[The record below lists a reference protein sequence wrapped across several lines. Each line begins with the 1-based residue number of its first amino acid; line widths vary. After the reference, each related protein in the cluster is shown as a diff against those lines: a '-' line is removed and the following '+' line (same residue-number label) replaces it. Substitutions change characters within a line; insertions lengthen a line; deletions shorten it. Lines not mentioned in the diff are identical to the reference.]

1 MNKKN
6 DSIYTAIRIEGGLL
20 STSLLDTLRHYGLP
34 GQGPADYGIEKG
46 LKLAD
51 ELGRYWRIA
60 QARWEQF
67 TDLRAR
73 NDIDRNKL
81 AVDDWLS
88 PLLTR
93 VLDFEIE
100 KSTHPASIGER
111 TFPITHTACY
121 GVVPL
126 VLTADDQPLDKGD
139 PRYGQEGRKRS
150 PMGLAQEYLN
160 AEDHCLWAVVSN
172 GLTLR
177 LLRDNPAMTRPAYV
191 EVDLERIFNEELYV
205 DFTVFWLL
213 LHATR
218 LVPQGQTGHKTPENC
233 YLELWREQGQ
243 TDGERVLGQLRYGV
257 TDALRLLG
265 TGFVSHPG
273 NKDLRAAIQSGE
285 LSTDRFFQELL
296 RLIYRYLFL
305 LTTEDRDILLDP
317 EATHATQNLYREGYS
332 ISNLRDRARLRRYWD
347 RHDDAWQ
354 QLLIT
359 FAGFATGQPRLG
371 QPALGGLFA
380 QDQCPMLEQAQL
392 ANHYLF
398 NALFKLCYFEAD
410 RILVRINYRDMD
422 TEELGSVYESLLE
435 LIPQLN
441 VEGQWRFSFMGDE
454 DGEGSSSGHARKLT
468 GSYYTPDSL
477 VQELIQSALVP
488 VIKQRLEE
496 NPTNPREAL
505 LAIRV
510 CDPACGSGHFL
521 LAAARRLAA
530 ELARIEAGADQPSE
544 ADYRHALRQVVR
556 HCIYGVDANPL
567 AVELCRTALWL
578 EAIEP
583 GKPLGFLDAHVQLGN
598 SLVGVL
604 DPRLLSQGIPNDAYK
619 PLTGDSKPVA
629 TALKKRNKIDKQQ
642 IQLLKAHHT
651 ELAVCAGGL
660 EALPEE
666 SLEQIEDKRAA
677 WQELLHGKACQ
688 DEKLRADLF
697 TSAFFAPKTEENAE
711 RVPTNVEL
719 AALESG
725 EPISDAMREQI
736 AELAEH
742 NHFFH
747 WFLAFPD
754 VFAERARTEGGFD
767 VMLGNP
773 PWERIKLQEQEFFA
787 SRSPLI
793 AQARNK
799 SERSQ
804 RIKWLSRGRLMAE
817 LHPEMAVGNE
827 PDANEIKVYQ
837 QFVEARYGAE
847 GASAFSRLSGRFP
860 LTGKGDVNLYAL
872 FAEHFLNAIGSKGRA
887 GFISP
892 TGISTDDGNKEYFQ
906 ELVAGK
912 HLFSLVGFD
921 NQKKIFPSIHPDT
934 PFALITLGNDSPIS
948 SLIFYALELSHLKDT
963 RRWFELDNNDFSLI
977 NPNTHTCPVFRS
989 ERDAEL
995 TKKLYRAAPVLIREA
1010 TDDDPEQN
1018 PWGIR
1023 FARLFDMSNDS
1034 GLFLTHE
1041 DLAQQG
1047 ATEAGVV
1054 WEKGEKR
1061 WLPLYEAKMVH
1072 HYDHRWATYE
1082 TDGETSRDCTLAE
1095 KQSPAYHNRPRYW
1108 VDEWQVTLRTTRAPK
1123 PVLDAVKKEDTAKLI
1138 TALSIWTAGAALL
1151 AGDRATASKLMEV
1164 DTGNPGDDLFA
1175 GEQTAI
1181 VSEAEEIAIQYPM
1194 TDAEYLQLATQ
1205 LKADGDIWPV
1215 TPQLLEARCPD
1226 YLLGIR
1232 GITNATN
1239 ERTVISSL
1247 FYLSAAGNNMPLL
1260 FIENK
1265 LWGKNIGL
1273 LLANLNSVVLDF
1285 IARQKVGGANL
1296 NFFIIK
1302 QLPVL
1307 APDQYIQTDFD
1318 YIVPRVLELTYTGH
1332 DLKPFAE
1339 DLGNEG
1345 EPFPFNPDRRHQI
1358 KCELD
1363 AYYARLYGLTRDEL
1377 RYILDPA
1384 DVMGEDYPSET
1395 FRVLKNKEI
1404 NEFGEYRT
1412 QRVVLEAWDKLERG
1426 DLTAPPPILRR
1437 VARSADVVDLST
1449 LPDSAWAR
1457 PMQDLRSETGT
1468 QLAAVLKAM
1477 SEALPARQVRLAVLL
1492 AFEPRLLLPYLN
1504 DEEAAT
1510 WRRLIGDEAN
1520 PLSQGASAFIARTDQ
1535 AWGAAVRNLRT
1546 NGHLIEDT
1554 QAGTWAQGT
1563 GLDRFVTEGWP
1574 DGRAKMVID
1583 VLQRHATDAVMA
1595 VLPADLRDWVDAAAA

>member
-100 KSTHPASIGER
+100 KSTRPASIGER
-111 TFPITHTACY
+111 TFPITHTACN

-233 YLELWREQGQ
+233 YLEQWREQGQ

-359 FAGFATGQPRLG
+359 FVGFATGQPRLG

-392 ANHYLF
+392 ANRYLF

-410 RILVRINYRDMD
+410 RILVRIKYRDMD

-441 VEGQWRFSFMGDE
+441 VEGQWRFGFMGDE

-477 VQELIQSALVP
+477 VQELIQSALEP

-583 GKPLGFLDAHVQLGN
+583 GKPLGFLDAHIQLGN
-598 SLVGVL
+598 SLVGML
-604 DPRLLSQGIPNDAYK
+604 DPRLVQQGIPDDAYK

-629 TALKKRNKIDKQQ
+629 AALKKRNKIDKQQ

-711 RVPTNVEL
+711 RVPTTVEL
-719 AALESG
+719 AVLESG
-725 EPISDAMREQI
+725 ESISDAMREQI
-736 AELAEH
+736 AELVEH

-754 VFAERARTEGGFD
+754 VFAERAGTEGGFD

-799 SERSQ
+799 AERSQ
-804 RIKWLSRGRLMAE
+804 RIKWLSRGCLMAE
-817 LHPEMAVGNE
+817 LHPEMAVDNE

-847 GASAFSRLSGRFP
+847 GASAFSRISGRYP
-860 LTGKGDVNLYAL
+860 LAGKGDVNLYAL
-872 FAEHFLNAIGSKGRA
+872 FAEHFLKAIGPNGRA
-887 GFISP
+887 GFIVP
-892 TGISTDDGNKEYFQ
+892 TGVATDDSTKDYFAAITSGNR
-906 ELVAGK
+906 LVSLFDFENRDAIFPGVHRSYK
-912 HLFSLVGFD
+912 FSLLTLGT
-921 NQKKIFPSIHPDT
+921 PDEAAILAFFAAQPT
-934 PFALITLGNDSPIS
+934 QIKDSRRRFHLTAEDFALL
-948 SLIFYALELSHLKDT
+948 
-963 RRWFELDNNDFSLI
+963 
-977 NPNTHTCPVFRS
+977 NPNTLTCPVFRS
-989 ERDAEL
+989 ERDAVL

-1010 TDDDPEQN
+1010 TEDEPEQN

-1023 FARLFDMSNDS
+1023 FQAMFHMSVDS
-1034 GLFLTHE
+1034 GLFRTHDDLT
-1041 DLAQQG
+1041 QQG
-1047 ATEAGVV
+1047 ATETGAA
-1054 WEKGEKR
+1054 WEQGGTH

-1072 HYDHRWATYE
+1072 HYDHHWATYE

-1095 KQSPAYHNRPRYW
+1095 KQSPAYYNRPRYW
-1108 VDEWQVTLRTTRAPK
+1108 VNEWQVTLRTTSAPK

-1138 TALSIWTAGAALL
+1138 TALSVWIAGAALL
-1151 AGDRATASKLMEV
+1151 VGDRATASKLMEV
-1164 DTGNPGDDLFA
+1164 ETGNPGGDLFT
-1175 GEQTAI
+1175 ENQTAAE
-1181 VSEAEEIAIQYPM
+1181 SEAEAMATQYPM
-1194 TDAEYLQLATQ
+1194 IDTEYLQLAAQ
-1205 LKADGDIWPV
+1205 LETDGDIWPLIR
-1215 TPQLLEARCPD
+1215 QLLEDRRPK
-1226 YLLGIR
+1226 YLLGWRDICR
-1232 GITNATN
+1232 NTDV
-1239 ERTVISSL
+1239 RTLIASIVS
-1247 FYLSAAGNNMPLL
+1247 LSAVPGDFALIHSTLSGEKRACLL
-1260 FIENK
+1260 S
-1265 LWGKNIGL
+1265 
-1273 LLANLNSVVLDF
+1273 NLNSLVTDYV
-1285 IARQKVGGANL
+1285 ARQKVSGAHL
-1296 NFFIIK
+1296 KMFHMR
-1302 QLPVL
+1302 QLPIVH
-1307 APDQYIQTDFD
+1307 PESYEQEDFD
-1318 YIVPRVLELTYTGH
+1318 FIVNRVLELIYTSH
-1332 DLKPFAE
+1332 DLKAFAE
-1339 DLGNEG
+1339 DLGYEG
-1345 EPFPFNPDRRHQI
+1345 DLFPFNPDRRHQI

-1395 FRVLKNKEI
+1395 FRVLKKNEV

-1412 QRVVLEAWDKLERG
+1412 GKHVLREFDRLILAEKSGRPYQSLLDPQPGVPVQPTYSSIGVIRHDNDARLAGFILTLIKTAQNLPRSQLSLAVQLVQQPKNTKPNLNDDVLKQLERFSLTLADAGNSDSFGRVQLFLRYLENEHAIRAVDQGKGFNHIEASRIPTDIQITPDMEAVAQVVLQ
-1426 DLTAPPPILRR
+1426 IL
-1437 VARSADVVDLST
+1437 AR
-1449 LPDSAWAR
+1449 
-1457 PMQDLRSETGT
+1457 Q
-1468 QLAAVLKAM
+1468 KK
-1477 SEALPARQVRLAVLL
+1477 PAREGGQDVTA
-1492 AFEPRLLLPYLN
+1492 ESSPN
-1504 DEEAAT
+1504 
-1510 WRRLIGDEAN
+1510 
-1520 PLSQGASAFIARTDQ
+1520 Q
-1535 AWGAAVRNLRT
+1535 A
-1546 NGHLIEDT
+1546 
-1554 QAGTWAQGT
+1554 
-1563 GLDRFVTEGWP
+1563 
-1574 DGRAKMVID
+1574 
-1583 VLQRHATDAVMA
+1583 
-1595 VLPADLRDWVDAAAA
+1595 